1 MEKRPIQ
8 GLGRLCDDTPANAI
22 VAAPAFPGIERIEA
36 CFAGDAFE
44 PHRHDTYAL
53 GVTLQGVQTF
63 HYRGEQR
70 FSLPGNVIVLHPD
83 EEHDGGA
90 GTEIG
95 LVYRMLYL
103 EPSLLL
109 GPLDQTALPFVAAP
123 VVSDAPLRHVLLE
136 ALTALDQELEPL
148 FVDDLLVGIAGGLLR
163 QAGKPA
169 PRLGHPAQRQVRLA
183 CDYLAAN
190 TDRAVQSRELER
202 LTGLDRFELARHFRA
217 LYGTSPH
224 RFQLMRRLQQAR
236 QIIVSG
242 AGLAEAAAAT
252 GFVDQSHMNRHFK
265 KAFGMTPGRWASLAV
280 AGTALGTGSP
290 GAPDRPQ
297 PKLQ

>member
-1 MEKRPIQ
+1 MEKRPIP
-8 GLGRLCDDTPANAI
+8 GLGRLCDNTPANAI

-63 HYRGEQR
+63 HYRGAQR

-95 LVYRMLYL
+95 LRYRMLYL

-109 GPLDQTALPFVAAP
+109 GPLGQTALPFVAQP
-123 VVSDAPLRHVLLE
+123 VVSDSALCNILLE
-136 ALTALDQELEPL
+136 ALAALDQALEPL
-148 FVDDLLVGIAGGLLR
+148 FVDDLLTGIASGLLR

-169 PRLGHPAQRQVRLA
+169 LRLGHPAQRQVRLA

-217 LYGTSPH
+217 LCGTSPH

-265 KAFGMTPGRWASLAV
+265 KAFGMTPGRWASLAS
-280 AGTALGTGSP
+280 AGLTQGP
-290 GAPDRPQ
+290 GVPRPGNRPQ

>member
-1 MEKRPIQ
+1 MEKRPHQ
-8 GLGRLCDDTPANAI
+8 GLGRLCADTPANAI
-22 VAAPAFPGIERIEA
+22 TAAPAFPGIERIEA

-95 LVYRMLYL
+95 LRYRMLYL

-109 GPLDQTALPFVAAP
+109 GPLGQAALPFVAQP
-123 VVSDAPLRHVLLE
+123 VVSDAALRGLLLE
-136 ALTALDQELEPL
+136 ALTGLDQELEAL
-148 FVDDLLVGIAGGLLR
+148 FVDDLLDGIARGLLR

-169 PRLGHPAQRQVRLA
+169 LRIGHPAQRQVRLA
-183 CDYLAAN
+183 CAYLAAN
-190 TDRAVQSRELER
+190 TDRVVQSRELEQ

-217 LYGTSPH
+217 LCGTSPH

-242 AGLAEAAAAT
+242 TGLAEAAAAT

-265 KAFGMTPGRWASLAV
+265 KAFGMSPGRWSALAT
-280 AGTALGTGSP
+280 AGTVRAKGDP
-290 GAPDRPQ
+290 FHQ
-297 PKLQ
+297 YLQ